1 MVRHVRVSGMSR
13 RILRG
18 FVPSQITMHRQARS
32 MSRGELARLI
42 GVTTGAVGMWERGE
56 TTPQVDTLKTAADL
70 LNVQMDEFI
79 QIPPAERY
87 LGDLRAL
94 RGLTQ
99 PQLAKLL
106 PVSMTTLAQLER
118 GEAKLTDSVA
128 SSIAKA
134 LEVPVNTVVEAYERV
149 RSRPENTRP

>member
-1 MVRHVRVSGMSR
+1 MIRHVRVPGMSR

-18 FVPSQITMHRQARS
+18 FVPAEITKHRVARN

-42 GVTTGAVGMWERGE
+42 GVTTSAVGMWERGA
-56 TTPQVDTLKTAADL
+56 TTPQVDTLKKAADL
-70 LNVQMDEFI
+70 LEVPLDEFI
-79 QIPPAERY
+79 QIPPDERF

-99 PQLAKLL
+99 PQLATFL

-118 GEAKLTDSVA
+118 GEAKLTDPVA

-134 LEVPVNTVVEAYERV
+134 LELPVNTVVEAYERV